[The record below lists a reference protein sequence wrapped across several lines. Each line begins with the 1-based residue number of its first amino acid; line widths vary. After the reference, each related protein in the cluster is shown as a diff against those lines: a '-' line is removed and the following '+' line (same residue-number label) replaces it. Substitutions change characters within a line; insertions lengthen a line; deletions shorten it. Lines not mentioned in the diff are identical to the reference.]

1 LDLTYRR
8 MLLLVMATLASMVVG
23 VATSAASG
31 AGAIGP
37 NYCPGRGLLALE
49 EGALDPREPLTV
61 QQHEPQDGTAE
72 VTGRE
77 SAEGHC

>member
-1 LDLTYRR
+1 
-8 MLLLVMATLASMVVG
+8 VAATLASMVVG

-31 AGAIGP
+31 AGTTGP
-37 NYCPGRGLLALE
+37 NYCPGRGLVALE
-49 EGALDPREPLTV
+49 EGVVDPREPLTA

-72 VTGRE
+72 VAGRE